1 MVKISSEHP
10 SNVPQTGEVR
20 EKEDVL
26 REGMPANSTD
36 FELLRRYEPVI
47 RYTQGEQFYPSDVE
61 HYIQECSLW
70 AHYPDGHDELLVKQE
85 DLTMETLIEQRP
97 AEFGTVHYLR
107 FIETLSLSE
116 AAEMLSA
123 QISLRARLKNNFHA
137 GLGRLARGGML
148 PRVLD
153 ALFTMSFLM
162 RGRVPAAS
170 AAAAEIDYYNMRAD
184 KEKYVYY
191 GRVVRQNG
199 WVVLQYWFFYCYN
212 SWRSGFNGVNDHE
225 SDWEMISIYLYEDN
239 GRVVPEW
246 VAYASHDFHG
256 DDLRR
261 RWDDQDQLEV
271 LDGHPVV
278 YSGAGSHASYFRPG
292 EYQAEAN
299 LDMPSWFRSIA
310 KVWNRFWTETL
321 GQQKTDPFRI
331 PFVDFARGDGLSI
344 GPGQDKS
351 WTPELI
357 DESTPWV
364 SQYRGL
370 WGLFARDP
378 ISGENAPAGPMY
390 NRDGSPRGSWYDPLG
405 FGGLDKVP
413 PPPAALRLLQENCAE
428 ITGRQVELQKLIPGK
443 ATELQALGMKLKGME
458 GNPHLAKQYA
468 ALEKKMHN
476 LADEVKGL
484 RREHSENAALL
495 QGLTERLKRHRKGLK
510 DSPHA
515 HIRHMAVPV
524 KTALLRFDRI
534 GETWAAISL
543 SMLLFGIVALVFLA
557 PQYLLAGLGIITILF
572 IVLESILRGAFVQT
586 VGQITA
592 LLAMICG
599 LILISH
605 FWFWILIGLLLAAAT
620 FLLLQRLRELTG

>member
-1 MVKISSEHP
+1 
-10 SNVPQTGEVR
+10 
-20 EKEDVL
+20 
-26 REGMPANSTD
+26 MPATTPD
-36 FELLRRYEPVI
+36 LELLRRYEPII
-47 RYTQGEQFYPSDVE
+47 RFTQGEQFYPSDVE
-61 HYIQECSLW
+61 RYVQECSLW
-70 AHYPDGHDELLVKQE
+70 SHHPDGHDQLLVKQD
-85 DLTMETLIEQRP
+85 DLTIETLVEQRP
-97 AEFGTVHYLR
+97 AAFGTVHYLR

-116 AAEMLSA
+116 SA
-123 QISLRARLKNNFHA
+123 QVLNDQARLRRRLKNHFHA
-137 GLGRLARGGML
+137 GLGRLARGGLL

-153 ALFTMSFLM
+153 ALFTISFLL

-170 AAAAEIDYYNMRAD
+170 AAAAELDYFHMRAQ
-184 KEKYVYY
+184 KEKFVYY

-199 WVVLQYWFFYCYN
+199 WIVLQYWFFYCYN

-225 SDWEMISIYLYEDN
+225 SDWEMISIYLYEE
-239 GRVVPEW
+239 GGQVAPEW

-261 RWDDQDQLEV
+261 RWDDVEQLDFA
-271 LDGHPVV
+271 DGHPVV

-299 LDMPSWFRSIA
+299 LDMPSWFRNISRA
-310 KVWNRFWTETL
+310 WNKFWTQTL

-344 GPGQDKS
+344 GPGQAKT
-351 WTPELI
+351 WTPEQI

-390 NRDGSPRGSWYDPLG
+390 NRDGSPRGAWYDPLG
-405 FGGLDKVP
+405 FAGLDKMP
-413 PPPAALRLLQENCAE
+413 PPPDALRLLEENCAE
-428 ITGRQVELQKLIPGK
+428 IGERQQGLGTIIPQK
-443 ATELQALGMKLKGME
+443 AAELQALGMKLKGME
-458 GNPHLAKQYA
+458 GNPHLAKQHN
-468 ALEKKMHN
+468 ALEKKIDA

-495 QGLTERLKRHRKGLK
+495 QGLTQRLKRLRQGVK
-510 DSPHA
+510 DDSRA
-515 HIRHMAVPV
+515 HIRYMALPV
-524 KTALLRFDRI
+524 KSAQLRFDRV

-543 SMLLFGIVALVFLA
+543 SLLLFGIVALVFLD
-557 PQYLLAGLGIITILF
+557 PQHLLAELAIITILF
-572 IVLESILRGAFVQT
+572 IVIESILRGAFVQT
-586 VGQITA
+586 VGKITAMLAMMSSVILLFHFGFWIVIGA
-592 LLAMICG
+592 LLAVAM
-599 LILISH
+599 
-605 FWFWILIGLLLAAAT
+605 